1 MSININRPTISYE
14 NIALLKGSS
23 PSYSINSNSG
33 SSINLIPF
41 VQDFSFSFDTKTE
54 DVLTLGDKF
63 YSKRVNRY
71 DVDVNLDVTILE
83 TFENMFSGFFSG
95 SEMLEDLNQDCSF
108 YTALG
113 KRKRFS
119 DFSDF
124 DETVNFGNA
133 FLKNFSLNQS
143 TKQFLTSKYSYTCS
157 NTTAEIK
164 QGSPGTITNP
174 AINLTGNQLQDLT
187 STLPNVQSLY
197 EGQGDVQG
205 ELFPSYGTSIHISGV
220 KNENTFLVNPDMIQN
235 FSLDIPFGRKK
246 IFKIGKKYPIAR
258 KFTHTTEGGL
268 SLSTKT
274 SEFYLTGQESNLKDF
289 LQLNDDYVISIKFT
303 NMNSVEYDFEISGA
317 RLASNSQSMSLS
329 EDLNS
334 SFSFDFNLFD
344 FKKV

>member
-1 MSININRPTISYE
+1 M
-14 NIALLKGSS
+14 
-23 PSYSINSNSG
+23 
-33 SSINLIPF
+33 
-41 VQDFSFSFDTKTE
+41 
-54 DVLTLGDKF
+54 
-63 YSKRVNRY
+63 
-71 DVDVNLDVTILE
+71 
-83 TFENMFSGFFSG
+83 
-95 SEMLEDLNQDCSF
+95 
-108 YTALG
+108 
-113 KRKRFS
+113 
-119 DFSDF
+119 
-124 DETVNFGNA
+124 
-133 FLKNFSLNQS
+133 
-143 TKQFLTSKYSYTCS
+143 
-157 NTTAEIK
+157 
-164 QGSPGTITNP
+164 
-174 AINLTGNQLQDLT
+174 
-187 STLPNVQSLY
+187 
-197 EGQGDVQG
+197 QG

-274 SEFYLTGQESNLKDF
+274 SEFYLTGQESNLKD
-289 LQLNDDYVISIKFT
+289 YVISIKFT